1 MWVPSYADAVE
12 RSVEPRR
19 NIIFWQP
26 IASPHQEAFLEAVA
40 ERFAAA
46 HGVEVILGVEQD
58 LPSERSAQG
67 WRRTSHKH
75 LKVIDI
81 SVPANHAAL
90 AAHSSASSLHVF
102 SGFFSHPLVWAG
114 FRRLAPTS
122 ARLAIFSE
130 APEQPWQTG
139 WLKRLRGRVLAAR
152 WASRCSFVMAI
163 GGAGCEF
170 FSRIGFPKEK
180 IVPFGYFL
188 DVPPLAAAASSRPAD
203 GIVRLVSAG
212 QLVHRKGIDLLLR
225 ACGELPATGWR
236 LDCYGD
242 GPERPRLEQ
251 VSRSLGLGDRVAFH
265 GVVSSDGVR
274 AALRQADCAVLPS
287 RFDGWGMLVN
297 ESLAV
302 GTPVICT
309 AACGA
314 AVLVSSARLG
324 SVVQPDSA
332 AALRAALAH
341 VIDRGPIQPQERA
354 AIHADASAQM
364 SATCAA
370 ERFETLLTGA
380 DHPHRH
386 HCQVNS

>member
-1 MWVPSYADAVE
+1 LDTRPT
-12 RSVEPRR
+12 
-19 NIIFWQP
+19 IIFWQP

-46 HGVEVILGVEQD
+46 HGVEVILGVERE

-67 WRRTSHKH
+67 WREASHKQ
-75 LKVIDI
+75 LKVVDVSI
-81 SVPANHAAL
+81 PANHAAL
-90 AAHSSASSLHVF
+90 TAHATAASLHVF

-114 FRRLAPTS
+114 FRRLAPTP

-139 WLKRLRGRVLAAR
+139 WVKRLRGRVLAAR
-152 WASRCSFVMAI
+152 WARRFAFVLAI
-163 GGAGCEF
+163 GGVGYEF

-180 IVPFGYFL
+180 IVPFGYSL
-188 DVPPLAAAASSRPAD
+188 DVPQLAIASSRPAD

-212 QLVHRKGIDLLLR
+212 QLIHRKGIDLLLR
-225 ACGELPATGWR
+225 ACGDLPAAGWR

-251 VSRSLGLGDRVAFH
+251 TVRTLQLADRVTFH
-265 GVVSSDGVR
+265 GVVSNDAVR
-274 AALRQADCAVLPS
+274 AALAEADCAVLPS

-297 ESLAV
+297 ESLAA

-324 SVVQPDSA
+324 SVVQPDSP
-332 AALRAALAH
+332 AALSAALAH
-341 VIDRGPIQPQERA
+341 AIARGPSRSQDRA
-354 AIHADASAQM
+354 AINADASAQM
-364 SATCAA
+364 SATWAA
-370 ERFETLLTGA
+370 SRFESLLNGA
-380 DHPHRH
+380 GLPQAALAGVD
-386 HCQVNS
+386 S

>member
-1 MWVPSYADAVE
+1 M
-12 RSVEPRR
+12 EPRPT
-19 NIIFWQP
+19 IIFWQP

-40 ERFAAA
+40 ERCAAA
-46 HGVEVILGVEQD
+46 HGVEVILGVERD
-58 LPSERSAQG
+58 MPSERSAQG
-67 WRRTSHKH
+67 WQRPSHKH
-75 LKVIDI
+75 LKVVDI

-90 AAHSSASSLHVF
+90 AGHSTAASLHVF

-114 FRRLAPTS
+114 FRRLAPTP

-152 WASRCSFVMAI
+152 WAHRFAFVLAI
-163 GGAGCEF
+163 GGVGCEF

-188 DVPPLAAAASSRPAD
+188 DVPPLAAAASSGASD
-203 GIVRLVSAG
+203 GVVRLIAAG
-212 QLVHRKGIDLLLR
+212 QLVHRKGIDVLLR
-225 ACGELPATGWR
+225 ACGELPTTGWR

-251 VSRSLGLGDRVAFH
+251 LVRGLALEDRVALH
-265 GVVSSDGVR
+265 GVVSSQDVR
-274 AALRQADCAVLPS
+274 ELLAKADVAVLPS
-287 RFDGWGMLVN
+287 RFDGWGTLVN
-297 ESLAV
+297 ESLAA

-332 AALRAALAH
+332 AALSAALADA
-341 VIDRGPIQPQERA
+341 IARGPVSMQDRA
-354 AIHADASAQM
+354 GIHADASTQM
-364 SATCAA
+364 SAAWA
-370 ERFETLLTGA
+370 EARFESVLTDAGVPWTSPA
-380 DHPHRH
+380 R
-386 HCQVNS
+386 VES

>member
-1 MWVPSYADAVE
+1 L
-12 RSVEPRR
+12 EPRPT
-19 NIIFWQP
+19 IIFWQP

-40 ERFAAA
+40 ERCAADY
-46 HGVEVILGVEQD
+46 GVEVILGVERD
-58 LPSERSAQG
+58 LPPERAAQG
-67 WRRTSHKH
+67 WQRPSHKH
-75 LKVIDI
+75 LKVVDI
-81 SVPANHAAL
+81 SVPADHAAL
-90 AAHSSASSLHVF
+90 AAHATTASLHVF

-130 APEQPWQTG
+130 APEQPWRAG

-152 WASRCSFVMAI
+152 WAHRFAFVLAI
-163 GGAGCEF
+163 GGVGCEF

-188 DVPPLAAAASSRPAD
+188 DVPPLADTASSRPAD
-203 GIVRLVSAG
+203 GIVRFVSAG
-212 QLVHRKGIDLLLR
+212 QLIHRKGIDMLLQ

-242 GPERPRLEQ
+242 GPERPRLEHM
-251 VSRSLGLGDRVAFH
+251 VRRLGLADRVVFH
-265 GVVSSDGVR
+265 GVVSNDAVR
-274 AALRQADCAVLPS
+274 AALGQADRAVLPS

-297 ESLAV
+297 ESLAA

-324 SVVQPDSA
+324 SVVPPGSVA
-332 AALRAALAH
+332 TLRAALARAIAKGP
-341 VIDRGPIQPQERA
+341 VKPQDRT
-354 AIHADASAQM
+354 AINADAAMGM
-364 SATCAA
+364 SASWAA
-370 ERFETLLTGA
+370 ARLESLLTGA
-380 DHPHRH
+380 GLPLTSLARVD
-386 HCQVNS
+386 S